1 MEQLKAGDSMK
12 VFKQLGWFLKEEKWR
27 YITALIALL
36 IAASSSLVP
45 PQMIGFVIDRITTK
59 TLTPQN
65 LTLYLLTI
73 FLIGICVYGLRYF
86 LRIRFFGA
94 SAKLG
99 RILRERLYYKY
110 TQMSPSFY
118 QQYRT
123 GDLMAHATNDIR
135 AVQNTAGIGVLT
147 ISEALITGGMTLF
160 MMFITISPK
169 LTLIAMIPLPFL
181 VILTSHYGRLLHKG
195 FKDAQAAFSQ
205 LNDKTQESIAGV
217 KVTKSF
223 GYEAADEEDF
233 RQLSDRVVAKNLVV
247 SKIDALFDPTIE
259 LVIGA
264 SYLLSV
270 IFGAYMVI
278 DGSMTLGQ
286 LITFT
291 TYLGMLVWPLLAL
304 GFFFNIVQRGAA
316 SYDRIQALERVPN
329 DIVLK
334 PKLSEAPTGD
344 ITFDLE
350 TFQFKDAT
358 VNHLREIHFTVR
370 QGSTIGIVGHTGA
383 GKSLLI
389 RLLLREF
396 DTRRPEDIQYGHQ
409 PIRDYPIEKY
419 RAQFGY
425 VPQEHFLFSS
435 TIRGNIAFSQP
446 DISDDAVYHA
456 SAMSHIHQDI
466 LSLPAAYDTVVGE
479 RGVSLSGGQ
488 KQRIS
493 IARALLMNP
502 EVLILDDAL
511 SAVDAETETAILNN
525 LKKERQGKTNIITA
539 HRMSA
544 VMHADLIIV
553 MRDGTV
559 IEQGTHEELLQNE
572 GWYAD
577 TFQAQAMQNRLTQDL
592 ESEVGGGDSNEGT
605 SK

>member
-1 MEQLKAGDSMK
+1 MK